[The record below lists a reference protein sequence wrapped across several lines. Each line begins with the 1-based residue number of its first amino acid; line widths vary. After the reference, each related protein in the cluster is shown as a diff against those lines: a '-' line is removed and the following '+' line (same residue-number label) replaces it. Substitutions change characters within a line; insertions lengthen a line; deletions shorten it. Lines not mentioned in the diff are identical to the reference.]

1 MGSTEEIEVEEC
13 GMTKRQQRSALT
25 RRVMIGGQGTRELDI
40 WCISRRRVEALG
52 GYGMDD
58 GKGLDG

>member
-1 MGSTEEIEVEEC
+1 
-13 GMTKRQQRSALT
+13 MTKRQQRSALT
-25 RRVMIGGQGTRELDI
+25 RRPVIGGQSTRELDI